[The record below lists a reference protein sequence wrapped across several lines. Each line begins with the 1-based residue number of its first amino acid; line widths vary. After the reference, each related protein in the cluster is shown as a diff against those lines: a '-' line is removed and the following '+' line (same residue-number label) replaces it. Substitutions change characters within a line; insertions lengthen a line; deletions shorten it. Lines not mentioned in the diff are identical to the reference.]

1 MRVLLS
7 SDESE
12 RGIGS
17 LEVLA
22 DDQER
27 AMLSCLRGL
36 IGLREAYIRFD
47 QMISC
52 GAEDFDNG

>member
-1 MRVLLS
+1 
-7 SDESE
+7 
-12 RGIGS
+12 
-17 LEVLA
+17 
-22 DDQER
+22 
-27 AMLSCLRGL
+27 MLSCLRGL